1 MVKKDKKKIRKEK
14 KRGLFET
21 LKQLVAKYSKVVFF
35 ACDNIG
41 STQFHE
47 IRKCFRHLNT
57 EVLYGKKTMFKTSIK
72 SAIEDKSF
80 KAKQPL
86 KLLMEAMNGSNAL
99 LFTNEDLSKIDE
111 ILKKFNRRKPARAHA
126 IAPTDVI
133 LHKGPTGMDPKQTS
147 TFQNLKI
154 PTKINKQ
161 QLEIVEDVVLV
172 KAGKKIGESE
182 ASLLEKLG
190 IKPFLFQFE
199 ITKVFENGISYGSE
213 VLKLTD
219 EVILKKVAN
228 GIRNLSAASLT
239 LGYPTA
245 FTAPQMLLKGF
256 RNLLSITKV
265 TPYTFKQAE
274 ALNQA
279 VVEAPKV
286 DSKPVEKKEEVKKD
300 AEPVPDPSEN
310 ATEGINNMFDEA

>member
-14 KRGLFET
+14 KRGLYEGI
-21 LKQLVAKYSKVVFF
+21 KQLLAKFNKVVFF
-35 ACDNIG
+35 ACENIG

-47 IRKCFRHLNT
+47 IRKCFRKLNT
-57 EVLYGKKTMFKTSIK
+57 EVLFGKKTMFKAAIK
-72 SAIEDKSF
+72 SAIEDKSY
-80 KAKQPL
+80 KGKQPL
-86 KLLMEAMNGSNAL
+86 KLLMDSMNGSNAL
-99 LFTNEDLSKIDE
+99 IFTNEDLSKIDE

-133 LHKGPTGMDPKQTS
+133 LRKGPTGMDPKQTS
-147 TFQNLKI
+147 IFQNMKI

-182 ASLLEKLG
+182 ASLLEKLN

-199 ITKVFENGISYGSE
+199 IKRVFENGISYGSE

-219 EVILKKVAN
+219 EVILKKVAA

-239 LGYPTA
+239 LGYPTTL
-245 FTAPQMLLKGF
+245 TAPQMLLKGF
-256 RNLLSITKV
+256 KNLLSITKV
-265 TPYTFKQAE
+265 TPYTFKE
-274 ALNQA
+274 ADMLNKA
-279 VVEAPKV
+279 VVVAAKV
-286 DSKPVEKKEEVKKD
+286 EEKSVEKKEEVKKEEVVVEAAD
-300 AEPVPDPSEN
+300 N

>member
-14 KRGLFET
+14 KRSLYET
-21 LKQLVAKYSKVVFF
+21 IKLLLAKYNKVVFF

-47 IRKCFRHLNT
+47 IRKCFRKLNT
-57 EVLYGKKTMFKTSIK
+57 EVLCGKKTLFKAAIK
-72 SAIEDKSF
+72 SAIEDKSY
-80 KAKQPL
+80 KGKQPL
-86 KLLMEAMNGSNAL
+86 KLLMDSMNGSNAL
-99 LFTNEDLSKIDE
+99 IFTNEDLSKIDE

-133 LHKGPTGMDPKQTS
+133 LRKGPTGMDPKQTS
-147 TFQNLKI
+147 IFQNMKI

-182 ASLLEKLG
+182 ASLLEKLN

-199 ITKVFENGISYGSE
+199 ITRVFENGISYGSE
-213 VLKLTD
+213 VLKLTN

-228 GIRNLSAASLT
+228 GIRNLSAASLS

-245 FTAPQMLLKGF
+245 MTAPQMLLKGF
-256 RNLLSITKV
+256 KNLLSITKV
-265 TPYTFKQAE
+265 TPYTFKEAE
-274 ALNQA
+274 MLNK
-279 VVEAPKV
+279 VVEAPKAKDIV
-286 DSKPVEKKEEVKKD
+286 VEKKEEVKK
-300 AEPVPDPSEN
+300 EEVVPEEVN